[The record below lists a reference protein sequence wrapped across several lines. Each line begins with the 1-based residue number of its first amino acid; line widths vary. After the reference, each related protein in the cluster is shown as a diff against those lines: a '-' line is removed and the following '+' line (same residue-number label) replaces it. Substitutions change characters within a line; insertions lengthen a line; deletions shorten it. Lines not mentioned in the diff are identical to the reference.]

1 MPPRTQEL
9 STLLGVQNVDGGWA
23 YHRGTSWTE
32 PTVYALLAL
41 STARSDAGPALKRG
55 IQWLEET
62 RCPDGAWAPQPQ
74 VRQSSWVTALVVLFL
89 ARAELLRPDDPAIN
103 WLLRQ
108 SGKETSF
115 LVRLRQTLL
124 GVRAEYDTEYS
135 GWPWFP
141 GTSSWVPPT
150 CLTILALGR
159 VQAQFPNPEIQERL
173 ETGTKFVLSRM
184 CGDGGWNQGSARAL
198 GYEDASYP
206 ETTGLALLALHGH
219 RFLRRQEAIERALDH
234 FLHCRSVQGR
244 SWLKLGLLAH
254 DVPLP
259 EEPEDLDLPRWDTVE
274 TALSVIANE
283 AIEGANVFLD

>member
-1 MPPRTQEL
+1 MPPSNREVTA
-9 STLLGVQNVDGGWA
+9 LLAAQNQDGGWA
-23 YHRGTSWTE
+23 YRRGTSWTE

-41 STARSDAGPALKRG
+41 STAPSDTGTVLKRG
-55 IQWLEET
+55 FEWLEKT

-74 VRQSSWVTALVVLFL
+74 VGQSSWVTALVVLLL
-89 ARAELLRPDDPAIN
+89 ARAKLLRRDDPAID
-103 WLLRQ
+103 WLVRQ

-115 LVRLRQTLL
+115 LVRLRQALL
-124 GVRAEYDTEYS
+124 GVRADYDTDYS

-150 CLTILALGR
+150 CLTILALR
-159 VQAQFPNPEIQERL
+159 QVQALFPSPEIQERL

-184 CGDGGWNQGSARAL
+184 CRDGGWNQGSARAL
-198 GYEDASYP
+198 GYEDGSYP

-219 RFLRRQEAIERALDH
+219 QFPRRQEAIGRALDH
-234 FLHCRSVQGR
+234 LRHCRSVQGR

-254 DVPLP
+254 GVPLP
-259 EEPEDLDLPRWDTVE
+259 EELENPDLPCWDTVE

-283 AIEGANVFLD
+283 AIEGANVFRE